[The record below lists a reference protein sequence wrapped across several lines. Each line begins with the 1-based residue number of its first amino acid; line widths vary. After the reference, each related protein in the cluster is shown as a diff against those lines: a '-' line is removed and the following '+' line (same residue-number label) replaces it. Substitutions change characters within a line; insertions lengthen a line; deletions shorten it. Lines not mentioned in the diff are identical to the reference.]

1 MLWFLVI
8 GLVAGWL
15 ASQISRGSSF
25 GLVGNLVVGIVGAYL
40 GGFLF
45 SLLGLTA
52 YGTIGSIIM
61 STIGAVIL
69 LWALRMVTGRTPAK

>member
-25 GLVGNLVVGIVGAYL
+25 GLVGNLVVGIIGAYL
-40 GGFLF
+40 GGLLF
-45 SLLGLTA
+45 SLLGLAA

-61 STIGAVIL
+61 STIGAIIF